1 MISFDDKPGVY
12 ADAPVGVHI
21 SLHVG
26 PYANTKTHSISTT
39 PDSFTLYGVKFF
51 FDTRVQM
58 LAAISSL
65 YLKANREAE
74 G

>member
-21 SLHVG
+21 NLHVG
-26 PYANTKTHSISTT
+26 PRANTKKHSISTT

-51 FDTRVQM
+51 FDTHVQM
-58 LAAISSL
+58 LAAVNSL
-65 YLKANREAE
+65 YFKANREAE
-74 G
+74 